1 MAAVLFRTKER
12 SVNEKCQ
19 NICKS
24 FQIYYP
30 TNDALSQILCSTLI
44 EDLQMNLASELAK
57 LFLPE
62 LQWYNFARRKLKQVG
77 IFEVLINFNFYA
89 IYKTKKL
96 FNVNNVI
103 LLIVLNGIWQY
114 SIPRTMLM
122 WRIFNW
128 KSYSDM
134 SAKNVGRKENNFGV
148 CSEEF
153 HFNGLGHFLHFF
165 CCLFAHA
172 SFFKSTLF
180 SCQK

>member
-1 MAAVLFRTKER
+1 MAAVCCLALKNVRSTK
-12 SVNEKCQ
+12 SVKYMQ
-19 NICKS
+19 VTPGDLLS
-24 FQIYYP
+24 HQH
-30 TNDALSQILCSTLI
+30 NDSLSQSLCSTLT

-62 LQWYNFARRKLKQVG
+62 LQWCNFARRKLKQVG

-114 SIPRTMLM
+114 SIPRMMFM

-153 HFNGLGHFLHFF
+153 RFNGLGHFLHFLLPF
-165 CCLFAHA
+165 CPCKLF
-172 SFFKSTLF
+172 
-180 SCQK
+180 